1 MHIVI
6 SGGTGLIGGALSR
19 SLLEG
24 GHRVTWLGRDPARA
38 TPLPGVEVRRW
49 DARSAEGWVD
59 LLEGADA
66 FVNLAGENLAGTGPL
81 PARWTQERRQR
92 IRDSRILAGG
102 AVVEAFRAARKR
114 PSVLVQASGV
124 GFYGSLDETVANEQT
139 PAGSDFLARLA
150 VDWEASTAPVEALG
164 VRRAIARTVVVLT
177 LAGGALPRLVLP
189 YRLFA
194 GGPLG
199 SGQQWV
205 PWIHLADEV
214 AAIRFL
220 IESPQ
225 ARGPFNLTAPGAV
238 TNAEMGRTVG
248 RILGRPSW
256 VPAPAFA
263 LRTLLGEVA
272 DLVLSGQR
280 AEPSRLLEAGF
291 RFRFPD
297 LETALKDLLGG

>member
-1 MHIVI
+1 MHVVI

-19 SLLEG
+19 SLLGEG
-24 GHRVTWLGRDPARA
+24 HGVTWLGRDPARA
-38 TPLPGVEVRRW
+38 RPLPCVEVRRW
-49 DARSAEGWVD
+49 DARSPEGWVD

-81 PARWTQERRQR
+81 PSRWTEERKQR

-102 AVVEAFRAARKR
+102 AVVDAFRAARKR

-124 GFYGSLDETVANEQT
+124 GIYGPLDETVANEQT

-164 VRRAIARTVVVLT
+164 VRRAIARTGVVLT
-177 LAGGALPRLVLP
+177 MAGGALPRLVLP

-199 SGQQWV
+199 SGRQWV

-220 IESPQ
+220 IENAE
-225 ARGPFNLTAPGAV
+225 ARGPFNLTAPGAA
-238 TNAEMGRTVG
+238 TNAEMGRTLG

-256 VPAPAFA
+256 VPAPASA
-263 LRTLLGEVA
+263 WRALLGEVA

-280 AEPSRLLEAGF
+280 ALPSRLLEAGF

-297 LETALKDLLGG
+297 LETALRDLLGG

>member
-38 TPLPGVEVRRW
+38 KPLPGVEVRRW

-66 FVNLAGENLAGTGPL
+66 FVNLAGESLAGTGPL

-124 GFYGSLDETVANEQT
+124 GFYGPLDETVANEQT

-164 VRRAIARTVVVLT
+164 VRRAIARTGVVLT
-177 LAGGALPRLVLP
+177 MAGGALPRLVLP

-205 PWIHLADEV
+205 PWIHLTDEV

-220 IESPQ
+220 IENPQ
-225 ARGPFNLTAPGAV
+225 ARGPFNLSAPGAV

-263 LRTLLGEVA
+263 LRALLGEVA

-297 LETALKDLLGG
+297 LETALRDLLGG